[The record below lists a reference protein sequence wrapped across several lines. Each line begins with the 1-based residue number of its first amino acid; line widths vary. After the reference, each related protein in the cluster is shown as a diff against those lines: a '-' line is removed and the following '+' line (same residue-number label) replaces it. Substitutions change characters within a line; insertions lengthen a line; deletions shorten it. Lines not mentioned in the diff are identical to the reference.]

1 MLTRLATGVKRYFG
15 AFVFGEFL
23 ISFDISSE
31 LLTFAPSL
39 DDLNTIIINTSSIK
53 TRARLQCGW
62 TRPFDSGGFCSSYL
76 VRPFLL
82 HDAK

>member
-39 DDLNTIIINTSSIK
+39 DDLNTIIINTS
-53 TRARLQCGW
+53 
-62 TRPFDSGGFCSSYL
+62 
-76 VRPFLL
+76 
-82 HDAK
+82 